1 MAAPTSF
8 TITVATTGA
17 PAAYTGGG
25 TRLVWTITAPW
36 GIYYSTQGVTEG
48 LYAVCEKAGS
58 DWGGRMQAYLTNS
71 ANTNNTEVGTP

>member
-8 TITVATTGA
+8 TITVATTSP
-17 PAAYTGGG
+17 PAGYGGG
-25 TRLVWTITAPW
+25 SRLVWTITAPW

-58 DWGGRMQAYLTNS
+58 DFGGRMQQYLTNS
-71 ANTNNTEVGTP
+71 TTNATEVGQP